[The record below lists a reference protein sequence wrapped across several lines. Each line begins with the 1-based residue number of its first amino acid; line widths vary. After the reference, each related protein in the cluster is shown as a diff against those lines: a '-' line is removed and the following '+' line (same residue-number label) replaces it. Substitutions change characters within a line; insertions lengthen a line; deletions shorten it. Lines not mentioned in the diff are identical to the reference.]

1 MKANFGQCYH
11 SRGSCSFFV
20 SPIVDS
26 IRDLLK
32 NIRKWLLTNVP
43 VKKKVLFPQFGCLSQ
58 NDGPPR

>member
-26 IRDLLK
+26 IRDFLK

-43 VKKKVLFPQFGCLSQ
+43 VKKKSAVSSIWMFKPK
-58 NDGPPR
+58 